1 MKLPLYQKLA
11 KSTILNFQHNLEFCP
26 SVYYS
31 FTWWPFF
38 IAFCDLSMAKQPNST
53 STLLAKS
60 TWMFW
65 FNGAKKCRG
74 NANLKDDQKCLTLYL
89 QILQNKKLTY
99 TQTHQKVFKKIVNKS
114 FILLQ
119 LTNFGFWHFFINF
132 CRNKY
137 CPVWQLWVIPSF
149 FKKTC

>member
-99 TQTHQKVFKKIVNKS
+99 TQTHQKVFKNHKQKFHFTANQI
-114 FILLQ
+114 FWIFGTFYQLLS
-119 LTNFGFWHFFINF
+119 
-132 CRNKY
+132 K
-137 CPVWQLWVIPSF
+137 
-149 FKKTC
+149 